1 VPTATATATATPP
14 TATATAPPPTDAPAN
29 SIPPVA
35 RAGSASPLAPR
46 GLGHRLLHSS
56 LLEALTYPH
65 GVDRYVEL
73 VRPLLVKREVR
84 AEVLA
89 VGRQTPKSVT
99 LTLRPNENWRGIR
112 AGQFVN
118 LSVEI
123 DGVRETRPYSPAG
136 SQHAADQTV
145 ELTVST
151 HPEGKVSRHLRDHAR
166 PGMIVG
172 LSQAQ
177 GEFVLPET
185 RPRRVLLVS
194 GGSGITPVMAMLRT
208 LCDEGLADG
217 SANGHAGAGG
227 AGGIGFLNYAR
238 SPELAL
244 YGAEL
249 EELADRHAGL
259 RVARGFTR
267 GPGRSS
273 RQGAG
278 ERGRRETLGGRFQRE
293 HLSAVLA
300 EYAGRAEVATF
311 VCGPPALIDAVRS
324 VWAQDGRP
332 EPAVETFTPTMLRFD
347 TAEAVGTVSF
357 SASGRE
363 AANSGLALLEQAEDA
378 GLTPDHGCRMG
389 ICNTCSC
396 RKTAGTVRNVLTGA
410 LSSAGEE
417 QIRIC
422 VSVPVGDVALDL

>member
-1 VPTATATATATPP
+1 MPTATATPP
-14 TATATAPPPTDAPAN
+14 ADAPDTPPAA

-35 RAGSASPLAPR
+35 SAGSVSPPPPPLPR

-73 VRPLLVKREVR
+73 VSPLLVKREVR
-84 AEVLA
+84 AEVVA
-89 VGRQTPKSVT
+89 VRQQTPKSVT

-118 LSVEI
+118 VSVEI

-136 SQHAADQTV
+136 SQHAADGTV

-151 HPEGKVSRHLRDHAR
+151 HPEGKVSRHLRDAAR
-166 PGMIVG
+166 PGRIVG

-185 RPRRVLLVS
+185 RPKRVLLIS

-208 LCDEGLADG
+208 LCDEGLADTG
-217 SANGHAGAGG
+217 EV
-227 AGGIGFLNYAR
+227 GFLNYAR
-238 SPELAL
+238 SAELAL

-249 EELADRHAGL
+249 EELADRHARL
-259 RVARGFTR
+259 RMARGFTR
-267 GPGRSS
+267 RLGRPS
-273 RQGAG
+273 RQGTG
-278 ERGRRETLGGRFQRE
+278 KRGRSEALGGRFQRE
-293 HLSAVLA
+293 HLRAVLA
-300 EYAGRAEVATF
+300 EHGDHGDAATF
-311 VCGPPALIDAVRS
+311 VCGPPALIAAVRS
-324 VWAQDGRP
+324 VWAQDGLP
-332 EPAVETFTPTMLRFD
+332 EPAVETFTPTVLRFD
-347 TAEAVGTVSF
+347 TADAVGTVSF
-357 SASGRE
+357 GVSGRE

-410 LSSAGEE
+410 LSSSGEE

>member
-1 VPTATATATATPP
+1 LFTETQGAENVPTATV
-14 TATATAPPPTDAPAN
+14 N
-29 SIPPVA
+29 
-35 RAGSASPLAPR
+35 
-46 GLGHRLLHSS
+46 RLLRSS

-73 VRPLLVKREVR
+73 VRPLLVGREVR
-84 AEVLA
+84 AEIA
-89 VGRQTPKSVT
+89 AMRHQTPRSVT
-99 LTLRPNENWRGIR
+99 LTLRPNANWRGMS
-112 AGQFVN
+112 AGQFVC

-136 SQHAADQTV
+136 SEHAVDGTL

-151 HPEGKVSRHLRDHAR
+151 HPEGGVSRHLRDHAR

-172 LSQAQ
+172 LSEAQ
-177 GEFVLPET
+177 GEFVLPRA
-185 RPRRVLLVS
+185 RPECVLLIS

-208 LCDEGLADG
+208 LCDEGLADTG
-217 SANGHAGAGG
+217 EV
-227 AGGIGFLNYAR
+227 GFLNYAR

-244 YGAEL
+244 YGPEL
-249 EELADRHAGL
+249 EELVDRHARL

-267 GPGRSS
+267 GVAPPRGGEPGGR
-273 RQGAG
+273 
-278 ERGRRETLGGRFQRE
+278 ERREPLSGRFQRE
-293 HLSAVLA
+293 HLQAVIA
-300 EYAGRAEVATF
+300 EHSDAAAF

-324 VWAQDGRP
+324 VWAQDGLP
-332 EPAVETFTPTMLRFD
+332 EPAVETFTPTVLSFD
-347 TAEAVGTVSF
+347 SDAAEGTVSF
-357 SASGRE
+357 AASGRE
-363 AANSGLALLEQAEDA
+363 AANSGLPLLEQAEDA

-410 LSSAGEE
+410 LSGATEE